1 MNKTKRNLLIII
13 VFMLFLTSIVVF
25 LNFQKETVEFEDF
38 SVEVPLGSS
47 FGKVRENDTLIKEMY
62 RCYGEDLTITSFDK
76 GYVED
81 TYYNNTGERI
91 DFSKSMIENI
101 SGSDNDEM
109 KELSPN
115 LTQIIQKTDMN
126 GYEDTDVACIMNG
139 YEDTDVACIYHDDEH
154 VIIIEG
160 GDEKFI
166 TEIAKSIK
174 ML

>member
-101 SGSDNDEM
+101 SGSENDEM

-126 GYEDTDVACIMNG
+126 GYEDTDVACI
-139 YEDTDVACIYHDDEH
+139 YHDDDH

-166 TEIAKSIK
+166 TEIAKSIRII
-174 ML
+174 